1 MKKKQLLCMLM
12 ALVMVVTSLPLS
24 CVTADVTAEKE
35 SAKDKIYP
43 YTIFASSYNE
53 GSIVFQTGNVCV
65 NGDIG
70 TNGTIKCSGTLNVNG
85 KKGEHENITAPD
97 FWKWIEN
104 NGGGNNSTISEKDI
118 LLKEEVRYGS
128 DDVVACYCGD
138 ITIDSGSNASI
149 SSIVILS
156 FLTTFIS
163 LLNIPIN

>member
-43 YTIFASSYNE
+43 YTIFASSYDE

-70 TNGTIKCSGTLNVNG
+70 TNGTIKCS
-85 KKGEHENITAPD
+85 
-97 FWKWIEN
+97 
-104 NGGGNNSTISEKDI
+104 
-118 LLKEEVRYGS
+118 
-128 DDVVACYCGD
+128 
-138 ITIDSGSNASI
+138 
-149 SSIVILS
+149 
-156 FLTTFIS
+156 
-163 LLNIPIN
+163 

>member
-43 YTIFASSYNE
+43 YTIFASSYDE

-85 KKGEHENITAPD
+85 KKRRTREH
-97 FWKWIEN
+97 
-104 NGGGNNSTISEKDI
+104 
-118 LLKEEVRYGS
+118 
-128 DDVVACYCGD
+128 YC
-138 ITIDSGSNASI
+138 TR
-149 SSIVILS
+149 
-156 FLTTFIS
+156 FLEMD
-163 LLNIPIN
+163 